1 MKQFD
6 NLPRLLGR
14 ATVEFV
20 LEKPVKGDKFNV
32 EGTLYDQA
40 RLVSHISL
48 HDMYQIRQCFQF
60 CWMTSSAH
68 YTVAQYSSLILQKL
82 YSTAH
87 NGATV

>member
-1 MKQFD
+1 MPHCFVQFD

-40 RLVSHISL
+40 RLVS
-48 HDMYQIRQCFQF
+48 
-60 CWMTSSAH
+60 
-68 YTVAQYSSLILQKL
+68 YTVIFLL
-82 YSTAH
+82 Y
-87 NGATV
+87 